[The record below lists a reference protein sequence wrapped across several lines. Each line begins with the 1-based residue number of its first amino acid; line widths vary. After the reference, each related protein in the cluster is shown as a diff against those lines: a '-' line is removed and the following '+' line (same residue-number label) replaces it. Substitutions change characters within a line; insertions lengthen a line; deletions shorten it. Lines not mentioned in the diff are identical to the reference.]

1 MTVVKTKT
9 LISVLEL
16 KQLLIE
22 LRDKRN
28 NICIRFRMLGEMWN
42 QNFMRIVDVTEK
54 GVVLNDEVSNKLIFL
69 QDLTFVMQF
78 EIDAPFQT
86 YQPHFHYEVVPY
98 SGL

>member
-1 MTVVKTKT
+1 MTMVKTKT

-28 NICIRFRMLGEMWN
+28 TICFRYRLLGEMWK

-54 GVVLNDEVSNKLIFL
+54 CVVLTDETANKLIFL
-69 QDLTFVMQF
+69 DLSLVMQF
-78 EIDAPFQT
+78 EIDAAFQN
-86 YQPHFHYEVVPY
+86 YQPHFHYEVTPY
-98 SGL
+98 F

>member
-1 MTVVKTKT
+1 MTGVKTTKT

-28 NICIRFRMLGEMWN
+28 NICFRYRLLGEMWK

-54 GVVLNDEVSNKLIFL
+54 AVVLNDEISNKLIFL
-69 QDLTFVMQF
+69 DLSQVMQF
-78 EIDAPFQT
+78 EIDAAFQN
-86 YQPHFHYEVVPY
+86 YQPHFHYEVTPY
-98 SGL
+98 Y